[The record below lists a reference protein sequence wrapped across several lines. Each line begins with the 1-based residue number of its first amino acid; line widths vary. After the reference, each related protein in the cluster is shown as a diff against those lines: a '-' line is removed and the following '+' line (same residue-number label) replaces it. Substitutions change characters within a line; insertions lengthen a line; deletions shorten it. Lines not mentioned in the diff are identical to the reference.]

1 MRVFLES
8 IFFQFI
14 CGAIVWW
21 FGRKALRRFKSLRL
35 VFDIVFLVEIIT
47 YLIGNIFHKDL
58 PDDILIFIMNCC
70 DAWYIAL
77 LYMTMMILTAE
88 FALLIIKWF
97 RIKPQFFSSNLEKI
111 RLALFVI
118 IPICVTVLMI
128 KGYHNV
134 EYPIKTHVNITL
146 KKGSSQIDS
155 LKIAF
160 MSDLHIGEVIKRNLV
175 HRYVTMCNEE
185 KPDIILIGGDIMD
198 FESRFA
204 ENMHCEEELRQ
215 LKAPLGVYMILGNHE
230 YRANRFAKFR
240 WLKKTGATLLVDS
253 VVEPAKSFYLVGRDD
268 LTNKDRQPL
277 QTLLRGLDRTKPV
290 IVLDHQPVTISEMEI
305 ENVALSLHGHTHN
318 GQIWP
323 YNYFIKLTYPCSHG
337 YYRRGP
343 TQVFVTSGIGVAG
356 PPFRVG
362 THSELVI
369 LHVKFK

>member
-1 MRVFLES
+1 
-8 IFFQFI
+8 
-14 CGAIVWW
+14 
-21 FGRKALRRFKSLRL
+21 
-35 VFDIVFLVEIIT
+35 
-47 YLIGNIFHKDL
+47 
-58 PDDILIFIMNCC
+58 MNCC

-204 ENMHCEEELRQ
+204 ENM
-215 LKAPLGVYMILGNHE
+215 IT
-230 YRANRFAKFR
+230 F
-240 WLKKTGATLLVDS
+240 
-253 VVEPAKSFYLVGRDD
+253 
-268 LTNKDRQPL
+268 
-277 QTLLRGLDRTKPV
+277 
-290 IVLDHQPVTISEMEI
+290 
-305 ENVALSLHGHTHN
+305 
-318 GQIWP
+318 
-323 YNYFIKLTYPCSHG
+323 
-337 YYRRGP
+337 
-343 TQVFVTSGIGVAG
+343 
-356 PPFRVG
+356 
-362 THSELVI
+362 
-369 LHVKFK
+369 